1 MDKSLIKTLRNLK
14 RNPKVCVYT
23 EPLWGLSMNL
33 CLPYASVY
41 MLALGLNDF
50 QVGLTATIAMLSQG
64 VFAFLSGPI
73 TDKLGRR
80 KATAIFDFIAW
91 SIPCL
96 IWWRAEGFWFFA
108 VAALLNG
115 TMQITTNS
123 WNCLLIE
130 DAEKNQI
137 TAVNS
142 LVAICGQ
149 FSVFFVPISAI
160 LFSRLTLVPAMRI
173 LYINAFVLM
182 TIKAVLLYVIS
193 RETKMGAI
201 RMEESRGKSL
211 FSLAS
216 GYGPVLRII
225 GKSRGTLFALFVSI
239 LVGIVGLISITF
251 WPVIVT
257 QKLLLPDYLLPFF
270 MIVRSA
276 VAILFFFL
284 VVPRL
289 TGRFLKSPLLIGFAC
304 LFVGQVLLIL
314 TPVEGQLRLVLLC
327 VSLIF
332 EGFGLSFLFMLAK
345 SLIDIYVNPKE
356 RARVQAILNMI
367 ILAATA
373 PFGWIGGMLSGI
385 SRALPFVLSLCVLA
399 VGFFTVLIYYL
410 KNPQADTPGQDAETA
425 QS

>member
-1 MDKSLIKTLRNLK
+1 LDKSLIKTLKSLK
-14 RNPKVCVYT
+14 GNPKACVVT

-33 CLPYASVY
+33 CLPYASVF

-80 KATAIFDFIAW
+80 KATAIFDFLAW

-115 TMQITTNS
+115 AMQVPNNS

-130 DAEKNQI
+130 DAEKSKI
-137 TAVNS
+137 TAINS
-142 LVAICGQ
+142 LIMIFAQ

-173 LYINAFVLM
+173 LYINAFALM
-182 TIKAVLLYVIS
+182 TIKAALLYVLS
-193 RETKMGAI
+193 RETKIGAI
-201 RMEESRGKSL
+201 RLEESRGKSL
-211 FSLAS
+211 FALAA
-216 GYGPVLRII
+216 GYGSVIRII
-225 GKSRGTLFALFVSI
+225 GKSKGTVFALVVSI
-239 LVGIVGLISITF
+239 IVGIVSLISLIF

-257 QKLLLPDYLLPFF
+257 QKLLVADHLLPVFL
-270 MIVRSA
+270 IIRSSI
-276 VAILFFFL
+276 AILFFLL

-289 TGRFLKSPLLIGFAC
+289 TGRFLKAPLLIGFAC
-304 LFVGQVLLIL
+304 IFIGQLILIL
-314 TPVEGQLRLVLLC
+314 TPAEGSLKYVMIC
-327 VSLIF
+327 VSLLF
-332 EGFGLSFLFMLAK
+332 DGFGGTFLFMLAK
-345 SLIDIYVNPKE
+345 SLVDLYVNPKE

-367 ILAATA
+367 ILAATS

-385 SRALPFVLSLCVLA
+385 SRDLPFVLNLVVLTI
-399 VGFFTVLIYYL
+399 GFFTVLIYYR
-410 KNPQADTPGQDAETA
+410 KNPQPDAPVPEA
-425 QS
+425 

>member
-1 MDKSLIKTLRNLK
+1 MDKSLIKTLKSLK
-14 RNPKVCVYT
+14 GNPKACIYT

-80 KATAIFDFIAW
+80 KATAIFDFLAW
-91 SIPCL
+91 CIPCI

-108 VAALLNG
+108 LAALLNG
-115 TMQITTNS
+115 TMQVPTNS

-130 DAEKNQI
+130 DAEKSKI
-137 TAVNS
+137 TAINS
-142 LVAICGQ
+142 LMMICGQ
-149 FSVFFVPISAI
+149 LSVFFVPISAI
-160 LFSRLTLVPAMRI
+160 LFSQLTLVPAMRI

-182 TIKAVLLYVIS
+182 SVKVVLLYVLS
-193 RETKMGAI
+193 RETRMGTI
-201 RMEESRGKSL
+201 RMGESRGKSL

-216 GYGPVLRII
+216 GYGSVLRIV
-225 GKSRGTLFALFVSI
+225 GKSRGTVFALLVSI
-239 LVGIVGLISITF
+239 LVGIVGLVSLTF

-289 TGRFLKSPLLIGFAC
+289 TGRFLKAPLLVGFVC
-304 LFVGQVLLIL
+304 LFIGQVLLIL
-314 TPVEGQLRLVLLC
+314 TPVEGPFQLVILC
-327 VSLIF
+327 VSLLF
-332 EGFGLSFLFMLAK
+332 EGFGVSFLFMLAK
-345 SLIDIYVNPKE
+345 SLIDLYVNPEE

-367 ILAATA
+367 ILAATS
-373 PFGWIGGMLSGI
+373 PFGWIGGILSGI
-385 SRALPFVLSLCVLA
+385 SRDLPFALNLAVLT
-399 VGFFTVLIYYL
+399 VGFFTVFVYYW
-410 KNPQADTPGQDAETA
+410 KNPQPDAPVHEG
-425 QS
+425 

>member
-1 MDKSLIKTLRNLK
+1 LDKSLIKTLKSLK
-14 RNPKVCVYT
+14 GNPKACIYT

-80 KATAIFDFIAW
+80 KATAIFDFLAW
-91 SIPCL
+91 CIPCI

-108 VAALLNG
+108 LAALLNG
-115 TMQITTNS
+115 TMQVPTNS

-130 DAEKNQI
+130 DAEKSKI
-137 TAVNS
+137 TAINS
-142 LVAICGQ
+142 LMMICGQ
-149 FSVFFVPISAI
+149 LSVFFVPISAI
-160 LFSRLTLVPAMRI
+160 LFSQLTLVPAMRI

-182 TIKAVLLYVIS
+182 SVKVVLLYVLS
-193 RETKMGAI
+193 RETRMGTI
-201 RMEESRGKSL
+201 RMGESRGKSL

-216 GYGPVLRII
+216 GYGSVLRIV
-225 GKSRGTLFALFVSI
+225 GKSRGTVFALLVSI
-239 LVGIVGLISITF
+239 LVGIVGLVSLTF

-257 QKLLLPDYLLPFF
+257 QKLLVADHLLPVF
-270 MIVRSA
+270 MIIRSSIT
-276 VAILFFFL
+276 ILFFFL

-289 TGRFLKSPLLIGFAC
+289 TGRFLKSPLLVGFAC
-304 LFVGQVLLIL
+304 LFVGQLVLIL
-314 TPVEGQLRLVLLC
+314 TPVDGQLKYVMLC
-327 VSLIF
+327 VSLLF
-332 EGFGLSFLFMLAK
+332 DGFGGTFLFMLAK
-345 SLIDIYVNPKE
+345 SLVDLYVNPKE

-367 ILAATA
+367 ILAATS

-385 SRALPFVLSLCVLA
+385 SRDLPFVLNLAVLA
-399 VGFFTVLIYYL
+399 VGFFTVLVYYW
-410 KNPQADTPGQDAETA
+410 KNPQADAPVHDA
-425 QS
+425 

>member
-1 MDKSLIKTLRNLK
+1 MAAILDKSLIKTLKGLK
-14 RNPKVCVYT
+14 GNPKACIYT

-33 CLPYASVY
+33 CLPYASVF

-80 KATAIFDFIAW
+80 KATAVFDFLAW
-91 SIPCL
+91 SIPCI

-115 TMQITTNS
+115 AMQVPTNS

-130 DAEKNQI
+130 DAEKSKI
-137 TAVNS
+137 TAINS
-142 LVAICGQ
+142 LMMIFGQ

-173 LYINAFVLM
+173 LYLNAFVLM
-182 TIKAVLLYVIS
+182 TIKAVLLYVLS
-193 RETKMGAI
+193 RETRVGVI

-211 FSLAS
+211 FALAS
-216 GYGPVLRII
+216 GYGSVLRIV
-225 GKSRGTLFALFVSI
+225 GKSKGTVFALVVSI
-239 LVGIVGLISITF
+239 IVGIVGLVSITF

-257 QKLLLPDYLLPFF
+257 QKLLVADHLLPIFL
-270 MIVRSA
+270 IVRSSI
-276 VAILFFFL
+276 AILFFFL

-289 TGRFLKSPLLIGFAC
+289 TGRFLKSPLLVGFAC
-304 LFVGQVLLIL
+304 LFVGQLVLIL
-314 TPVEGQLRLVLLC
+314 TPVDGQLKYVMLC
-327 VSLIF
+327 VSLLF
-332 EGFGLSFLFMLAK
+332 DGFGGTFLFMLAK
-345 SLIDIYVNPKE
+345 SLVDLYVNPKE

-367 ILAATA
+367 ILAATS

-385 SRALPFVLSLCVLA
+385 SRDLPFVLNLAVLA
-399 VGFFTVLIYYL
+399 VGFFTVLVYYW
-410 KNPQADTPGQDAETA
+410 KNPQADAPVHDA
-425 QS
+425 

>member
-1 MDKSLIKTLRNLK
+1 MNNSLIKTLKGLK
-14 RNPKVCVYT
+14 GNPRACVYT

-80 KATAIFDFIAW
+80 KATAVFDFIAW
-91 SIPCL
+91 CIPCL

-108 VAALLNG
+108 VAAIFNG
-115 TMQITTNS
+115 AAQVPTNS

-130 DAEKNQI
+130 DAEKSKI
-137 TAVNS
+137 TAINS
-142 LVAICGQ
+142 LVMVCGQ
-149 FSVFFVPISAI
+149 LSVFFVPISAI
-160 LFSRLTLVPAMRI
+160 LFSQLTLVPAIRI
-173 LYINAFVLM
+173 LYINGFVIM
-182 TIKAVLLYVIS
+182 TIKAVLLYVLS
-193 RETKMGAI
+193 RETGMGMI
-201 RMEESRGKSL
+201 RLRESRGKSL
-211 FSLAS
+211 LSLAG

-225 GKSRGTLFALFVSI
+225 GKSKGTLFALFVNI
-239 LVGIVGLISITF
+239 IVGIVGLVSITF

-257 QKLLLPDYLLPFF
+257 QKLLIPDYLLPFF

-289 TGRFLKSPLLIGFAC
+289 TGRFLKSPLLVGFVC
-304 LFVGQVLLIL
+304 LFIGQVILIL
-314 TPVEGQLRLVLLC
+314 TPVEGPAKYVMLCASLL
-327 VSLIF
+327 F
-332 EGFGLSFLFMLAK
+332 DGFGSTFLFMLAK
-345 SLIDIYVNPKE
+345 SLVDLYVNPRE

-373 PFGWIGGMLSGI
+373 PFGWIGGMLSGL
-385 SRALPFVLSLCVLA
+385 SRDLPFILNLGVLA
-399 VGFFTVLIYYL
+399 LGFLAVLICYR
-410 KNPQADTPGQDAETA
+410 KNPQPDTPVHDA
-425 QS
+425 